1 MPAPS
6 QKVREASD
14 FTLFMPLFSTLNS
27 FPARLNGVTF
37 WIMKRKPLIIFGF
50 LLFAILL
57 GLFAFDVF
65 DFSTKTSFSDF
76 LVLVEEGKVES
87 ISIEGDSMKVKSE
100 GKTLSVPNPDY
111 PTFKKDMLERGVS
124 ISDDTTTL
132 DDILNTL
139 FNILFLAIFVF
150 ALYKALSWCSSTFH
164 TVKHTGVHFS
174 DIAGMDEVKRDME
187 SIVREM
193 KNPEESK
200 KRVKG
205 IILEGPP
212 GNGKTLFARALA
224 EESGVNFIATKGADF
239 QGAVMGLG
247 AMKVKMLFKKAR
259 NKKPCI
265 VFIDEFDSIGEKRN
279 YAGSGIDKENNRIL
293 TTLLNEMDGFIGG
306 KGVLVVA
313 ATNSFQ
319 SLDPALIRPGRF
331 DLKYTISNP
340 DQKTRME
347 LLEIYG
353 KGKTFSSDL
362 TPQILAT
369 VFDGLS
375 SAAIESVINEA
386 EEIRRS
392 YNKEAITI
400 ECIVASASKCREK
413 LNIKIKKN

>member
-1 MPAPS
+1 
-6 QKVREASD
+6 
-14 FTLFMPLFSTLNS
+14 
-27 FPARLNGVTF
+27 
-37 WIMKRKPLIIFGF
+37 MKRKPI
-50 LLFAILL
+50 ILL
-57 GLFAFDVF
+57 SFFILILCALFVFDVF
-65 DFSTKTSFSDF
+65 DTSTKISFKEFST
-76 LVLVEEGKVES
+76 LVEENKVEA
-87 ISIEGDSMKVKSE
+87 IRIEGDTLKVKSE
-100 GKTLSVPNPDY
+100 GKTLSLPNPDY
-111 PTFKKDMLERGVS
+111 PTFKKEMMERGITVTA
-124 ISDDTTTL
+124 DTTSI

-139 FNILFLAIFVF
+139 FNVLFMALFIYAFFKAI
-150 ALYKALSWCSSTFH
+150 SWYSSTFH
-164 TVKHTGVHFS
+164 TVRHTGVHFS
-174 DIAGMDEVKRDME
+174 DIAGMEEVKNDMAV
-187 SIVREM
+187 IINEM
-193 KNPEESK
+193 RNNTKDGR
-200 KRVKG
+200 RVKG

-247 AMKVKMLFKKAR
+247 AMKVKMLFNKAKK
-259 NKKPCI
+259 KKPCI

-293 TTLLNEMDGFIGG
+293 TTLLNEMDGFSGNN
-306 KGVLVVA
+306 GVMVVA

-340 DQKTRME
+340 DQKTRLQ

-362 TPQILAT
+362 NPQILST
-369 VFDGLS
+369 LFDGLS

-386 EEIRRS
+386 EEIRKN
-392 YNKEAITI
+392 YNKDAITI
-400 ECIVASASKCREK
+400 ECIIASASKCREK